1 MFASGAKDGRREE
14 KGPEEEEGA
23 GFTPASAQ
31 ATADWGEQP
40 LKSHTRAK

>member
-14 KGPEEEEGA
+14 KGPEGEEGA